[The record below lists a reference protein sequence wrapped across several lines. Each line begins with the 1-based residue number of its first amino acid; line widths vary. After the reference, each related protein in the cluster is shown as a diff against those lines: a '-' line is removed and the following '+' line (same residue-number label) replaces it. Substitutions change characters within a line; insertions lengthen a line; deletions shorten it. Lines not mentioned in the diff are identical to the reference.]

1 MKRLVM
7 LLLLMPAT
15 GLPACGCGDTG
26 GPSLTDT
33 AIDTGDDGAGDVVPD
48 VPVDAPADTEE
59 DSPPDVEP
67 DGAPGAP
74 VPFTSLTSGG
84 AR

>member
-1 MKRLVM
+1 
-7 LLLLMPAT
+7 
-15 GLPACGCGDTG
+15 
-26 GPSLTDT
+26 
-33 AIDTGDDGAGDVVPD
+33 VPD

-84 AR
+84 ARFTSPSYRLEVFIAPVGPTGKLSSTNHEIRLGPAGARSN